1 MGFIREPEGV
11 DFFVINRP
19 LTKKDR
25 KEIVAFI
32 ENEKKKRRTPTKRTA
47 RKKVKVLA

>member
-11 DFFVINRP
+11 DFVVISKP

-25 KEIVAFI
+25 EEIVAFI
-32 ENEKKKRRTPTKRTA
+32 EKDKKRKRTAKKRTA
-47 RKKVKVLA
+47 RKKVKVMA